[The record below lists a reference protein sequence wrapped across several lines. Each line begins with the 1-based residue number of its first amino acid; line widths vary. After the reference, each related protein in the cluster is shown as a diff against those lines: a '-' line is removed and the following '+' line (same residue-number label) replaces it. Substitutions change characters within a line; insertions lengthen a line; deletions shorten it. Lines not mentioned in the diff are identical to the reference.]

1 MIVLTATSAVL
12 HQASI
17 RSVVRLTDP
26 RERVPLDGL
35 VTGVISLSTAA
46 SCGIELQL
54 ELQLGWNPAS
64 AGFFRVGRKLHNA
77 GVSVCP
83 GVESGVPGLS
93 GLVDVLSRRCRSL
106 AAFARAEAR
115 AACAYGPVRE

>member
-1 MIVLTATSAVL
+1 MIVLIARSAVL

-17 RSVVRLTDP
+17 RSVMRLTDP

-64 AGFFRVGRKLHNA
+64 AGFFRVGRKFHGA
-77 GVSVCP
+77 GVAVCP
-83 GVESGVPGLS
+83 SAG
-93 GLVDVLSRRCRSL
+93 SRL
-106 AAFARAEAR
+106 
-115 AACAYGPVRE
+115 P